1 LFCRNSIN
9 NNNTNSWAELE
20 KNQLH
25 RCIGQSVRTT
35 EVYDLIIFTKR
46 SLCALIGPK
55 MYFAKFC

>member
-1 LFCRNSIN
+1 MLKNSQLLLFCRNSIN

-35 EVYDLIIFTKR
+35 EVYGSIK
-46 SLCALIGPK
+46 
-55 MYFAKFC
+55 KF